1 MDIKICHM
9 TSVHKRYDTR
19 IFQHE
24 CRSLAAYGYDVCL
37 IVADGMGDEEKNGVK
52 IYDVGTNKVSRIKR
66 MICIT
71 KRIEK
76 KALMLE
82 CDVYHFHDP
91 ELMFVGLNLA
101 SKGKKVIVDM
111 HEDHPSYISE
121 AGYIPMR
128 RCVAFLYEKLENYA
142 VKRFSGIVSTRQTI
156 TDRLFKYNHNIEL
169 ITNYPNLLK
178 DVPPIEKTGN
188 TDNQEIIIAFA
199 GAVVDSW
206 RHKIIIEAIED
217 MENVKYLLAGPVSE
231 EYLALLRS
239 LKGWHKVEYL
249 GEVSYARVGEMY
261 KKATFGVAI
270 YVYCKNMGGIEG
282 NLANTKMF
290 EYMNYGLPFIC
301 TDFRLWKQIV
311 EEEEKCGICVN
322 PYDKEAIKEA
332 IQYMVTHP
340 EERKAMGIN
349 SRMAAEKAYNWEGQ
363 EKKLVAFYKRVTGN
377 E

>member
-1 MDIKICHM
+1 MDIRICHM

-37 IVADGMGDEEKNGVK
+37 IVADGLGDEEKNGVK

-66 MICIT
+66 MISIT

-76 KALMLE
+76 KALMLDCE
-82 CDVYHFHDP
+82 VYHFHDP
-91 ELMFVGLNLA
+91 ELMFVGLHLA
-101 SKGKKVIVDM
+101 SKRKKVIVDM

-128 RCVAFLYEKLENYA
+128 KCVAFFYEKLENYA

-156 TDRLFKYNHNIEL
+156 TDRLSKYNPNIEL
-169 ITNYPNLLK
+169 ITNYPNLLNNA
-178 DVPPIEKTGN
+178 PSAEKAGIA
-188 TDNQEIIIAFA
+188 DNNEIIIAFA

-206 RHKIIIEAIED
+206 RHKLIIDAIED
-217 MENVKYLLAGPVSE
+217 MDNVKYLLAGPVSD
-231 EYLALLRS
+231 EYLSMLKS
-239 LKGWHKVEYL
+239 LKGWNKVQYL
-249 GEVSYARVGEMY
+249 GEVPYDTVGEMY
-261 KKATFGVAI
+261 SKASIGVAI
-270 YVYCKNMGGIEG
+270 YVYCKNMGGTEG

-301 TDFRLWKQIV
+301 TDFRVWKQIV

-322 PYDKEAIKEA
+322 PYDQKAIKEA
-332 IQYMVTHP
+332 IKYMVTHP
-340 EERKAMGIN
+340 AERRAMGMN
-349 SRMAAEKAYNWEGQ
+349 SRMAAQKAYNWESQ
-363 EKKLVAFYKRVTGN
+363 EKKLVAFYKRIIGN